1 MIVMPLLYIN
11 YGDGGEEEVLGQERM
26 GEKREA
32 EVRGRTGRLRRHLSN
47 TSMAMS
53 AKRGDEAVSVTM
65 MSSVMMMRD
74 ILT

>member
-1 MIVMPLLYIN
+1 MDI
-11 YGDGGEEEVLGQERM
+11 EEEVLGQERM

-53 AKRGDEAVSVTM
+53 ARRDVRCVSVTM
-65 MSSVMMMRD
+65 VGD
-74 ILT
+74 TLT